1 MFPVARRTV
10 SSHTRI
16 AFALVASVA
25 SLSVVPHVSHAW
37 DADGHRMVT
46 TLALQGLP
54 SDGPAWLKDSKMI
67 ERISDQATV
76 PDRWRSVKVQQ
87 LQHANN
93 PDHYF
98 DVEDLEPYGM
108 TMRDM
113 PHLRMEFIKQMMLVR
128 CEKKWT
134 SAPKPV
140 NPARDFDK
148 TQEWPGFLP
157 FAALEQYGKL
167 QSSFKVIRV
176 LEAIDDPGRALQLEQ
191 AKADASVHLG
201 ILSHYIGDAAQPL
214 HTTKH
219 HHGWVGDNPQQYTT
233 DRGIHSYIDGG
244 VLRKHSI
251 DAQMVRPYCKFDK
264 TADQQNPWLDV
275 ISHVERSFA
284 QVEPLYEMKKS
295 GELDKD
301 PGREFICKRLADGAE
316 TLSALVNA
324 AWLAA
329 APAASD
335 IETFKRY
342 DGDRQ

>member
-1 MFPVARRTV
+1 MVVASRYSV
-10 SSHTRI
+10 SHSSRI
-16 AFALVASVA
+16 GTALVACLA
-25 SLSVVPHVSHAW
+25 SLGAVPETSKAW

-46 TLALQGLP
+46 TLALEGLP
-54 SDGPAWLKDSKMI
+54 SDGPAWLKDPTMV
-67 ERISDQATV
+67 ERVSDQATV
-76 PDRWRSVKVQQ
+76 PDRWRSIKVQQ

-113 PHLRMEFIKQMMLVR
+113 PHLRNEFIKQMMLVR
-128 CEKKWT
+128 AEKKWT

-167 QSSFKVIRV
+167 QSSFRVIRV
-176 LEAIDDPGRALQLEQ
+176 LEAINDPSRALQLEQ
-191 AKADASVHLG
+191 AKADATVHLG

-219 HHGWVGDNPQQYTT
+219 HHGWVGDNPKEYTT

-244 VLRKHSI
+244 VLRLHKI
-251 DAQMVRPYCKFDK
+251 DAKMIRPFCKFEK
-264 TADQQNPWLDV
+264 SVDQQNPWLDV

-295 GELDKD
+295 GELEKET
-301 PGREFICKRLADGAE
+301 GREFICKRLADGAE
-316 TLSALVNA
+316 TLSALVDA
-324 AWLAA
+324 AWKAA
-329 APAASD
+329 APEAGD

-342 DGDRQ
+342 DGDRK